1 MGLRLLVCRLAEQR
15 LRKQL
20 LWWVVSAKRPETRQ
34 KRIERIV
41 ADAAERR
48 NPLAPAPKEER

>member
-41 ADAAERR
+41 AAAAEQR